1 MQKIISII
9 FLIVGLFFVIHFTFF
24 TFFTTEVLDLLDY
37 IALLYCGM
45 LSFFIS
51 NVLWSSK

>member
-1 MQKIISII
+1 MQKIFSII

-24 TFFTTEVLDLLDY
+24 TTEVLHLLDY
-37 IALLYCGM
+37 AALLYCGM

-51 NVLWSSK
+51 KVLWSGK